1 MDGVDELGNVR
12 YGMKF
17 MGGET
22 VEMPSDRCDIFVII
36 QGAF

>member
-12 YGMKF
+12 YGSSW
-17 MGGET
+17 GDCDT